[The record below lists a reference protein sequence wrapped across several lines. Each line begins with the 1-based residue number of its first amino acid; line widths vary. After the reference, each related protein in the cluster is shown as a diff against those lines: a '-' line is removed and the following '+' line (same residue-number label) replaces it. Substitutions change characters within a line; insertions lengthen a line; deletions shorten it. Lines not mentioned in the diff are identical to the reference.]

1 MTINCPHC
9 EAEVEVD
16 SSYSKSYL
24 QECISCGQEFKVE
37 FGEEPQPPQ
46 DPQPS
51 DKLPTRTPEGW
62 VCLKCEVVGKP
73 KKRGGGGKILLLGW
87 FVITPLSM
95 TLSIVNNDYLWH
107 TPIIGNFI
115 GVVLMYLCLAGMIY
129 GLFGSLIHGL
139 VVGLGATTTHCYNC
153 GYNEIIPLRSPK
165 GEEIAKKHGWL

>member
-51 DKLPTRTPEGW
+51 GKLPSITPEGW

-73 KKRGGGGKILLLGW
+73 IKKGGGAKIVALGW
-87 FVITPLSM
+87 FVVLPCSFWLTSASETISAIPL
-95 TLSIVNNDYLWH
+95 
-107 TPIIGNFI
+107 I
-115 GVVLMYLCLAGMIY
+115 GVVLNWLMMLLALVGVIY
-129 GLFGSLIHGL
+129 GSIGCLFHGAI
-139 VVGLGATTTHCYNC
+139 VGFGGTRTHCYNC
-153 GYNEIIPLRSPK
+153 GYDEIIPLRSPK